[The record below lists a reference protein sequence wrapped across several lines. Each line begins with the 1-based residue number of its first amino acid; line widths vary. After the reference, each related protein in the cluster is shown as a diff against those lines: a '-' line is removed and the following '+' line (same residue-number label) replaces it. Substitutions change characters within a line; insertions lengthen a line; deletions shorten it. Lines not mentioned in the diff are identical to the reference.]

1 MTKTLLVLFGVLAA
15 GLVYLLLHPAV
26 SIDHGMPRDTREPA
40 ALKAALNQY
49 QATYGHYPSGSALAQ
64 IAALR
69 GDNPRKMYFLDP
81 DNAFID
87 PWGTAYRIE
96 IDGGNVEVSSAGPD
110 RRFGTADDRTTR
122 KTPRQKRRRE

>member
-15 GLVYLLLHPAV
+15 GLVYRLLHPAV
-26 SIDHGMPRDTREPA
+26 SVDPGMPRDTREPA
-40 ALKAALNQY
+40 VLKAALNQY
-49 QATYGHYPSGSALAQ
+49 RATYGHYPGGSALAQ

-69 GDNPRKMYFLDP
+69 GNNPRKIYFLDL

-87 PWGTAYRIE
+87 PWGTAYRVE
-96 IDGGNVEVSSAGPD
+96 LDGTNVEVSSAGPD

-122 KTPRQKRRRE
+122 EPPKNPNR